1 MADVRPFRGVT
12 YDAGRVELRLA
23 LCPPYD
29 VISPAQQEAYYERE
43 PHNAVRIVLNRA
55 AGDGRY
61 SGAAS
66 ELRQWLA
73 DGALERA
80 GESAFYVHRHTF
92 RGTGTGE
99 AARVSRVG
107 VIAAVRL
114 EPWSAGAVRPHEHTM
129 PGPKEDRL
137 ALMRATLADTEP
149 IWCFLPDP
157 DHEVGQA
164 LQAITAG
171 APTFATIYRP
181 VPGVDGESPAEIH
194 EVWAVQYPAA
204 AERLRAAL
212 AHNALYIAD
221 GHHRYETALHNAREA
236 GGGPDD
242 ASRFKMVLIS
252 PADDPGLLILPTH
265 RLVRLPPSIS
275 VEQLVQTLQGMGW
288 TDEPVAGLDD
298 ISARLVVPSPMGRLG
313 IGLFGGGQFRYVEG
327 AVLAG
332 NVSAMAHSLRAI
344 DVALLQAGIL
354 EPLLGIG
361 EVELA
366 DGKLIAYSRDAAEV
380 VARVRD
386 GEFDVG
392 IFVRPPTLAQVQ
404 AVADAGENM
413 PQKSTYFWPKPASG
427 LVMML
432 QPPGEPL

>member
-12 YDAGRVELRLA
+12 YDARRVDLRLA

-55 AGDGRY
+55 AGDARY
-61 SGAAS
+61 SEAAS

-80 GESAFYVHRHTF
+80 GEGAFYVHRHTF
-92 RGTGTGE
+92 KGAGTGE
-99 AARVSRVG
+99 EARVSRVG
-107 VIAAVRL
+107 VVAAVRL
-114 EPWSAGAVRPHEHTM
+114 EPWSAGAVKPHEHTM

-157 DHEVGQA
+157 DGEVGQA
-164 LQAITAG
+164 LQAITA
-171 APTFATIYRP
+171 AEPTFATTYRP
-181 VPGVDGESPAEIH
+181 VPGVDGEAPAEIH
-194 EVWAVQYPAA
+194 EVWAVRYPATVD
-204 AERLRAAL
+204 RLRIAL
-212 AHNALYIAD
+212 SRNPLYIAD
-221 GHHRYETALHNAREA
+221 GHHRYETALHNAREV

-252 PADDPGLLILPTH
+252 PADDPGLVILPTH
-265 RLVRLPPSIS
+265 RLVRLPSGTS
-275 VEQLVQTLQGMGW
+275 VEQLLAALQVMGW
-288 TDEPVAGLDD
+288 TDEPMAGLADL
-298 ISARLVVPSPMGRLG
+298 SARLRVPSPMGRLG
-313 IGLFGGGQFRYVEG
+313 IGLFAGGQFRYVEG
-327 AVLAG
+327 AVLGG
-332 NVSAMAHSLRAI
+332 NVSEMARSLQVI

-354 EPLLGIG
+354 QPLLGIG
-361 EVELA
+361 EAELA
-366 DGKLIAYSRDAAEV
+366 DGKVIAYSRDAAEV

-386 GEFDVG
+386 GEFELG

-404 AVADAGENM
+404 AVADAGDNM